1 MTMRA
6 VVIHAPHDLRI
17 EDRASPGAP
26 GAGEVRVAVARGGIC
41 GSDLHY
47 YHHGGFG
54 NVRLREP
61 MALGHEVA
69 GVVEAVGPGVAGLG
83 PGDKVAVNPSRPCGD
98 CAYCREGLRNQCAEM
113 RFNGSAMRFPHEQ
126 GLFQALLTVP
136 ATQAVRLAPGTDLA
150 QAACAEPLAV
160 CLHAV
165 RRAGRLLGAR
175 VLVSGAGPIG
185 CLMALAATRAGAQE
199 VIVTDLAAA
208 PLAIARALGV
218 SRTINL
224 ATDPGGLEKLAAG
237 KGTVDCLFEC
247 SGAPAAFASALALV
261 RPQGRLMLVG
271 LGAEVSLPLAAPVTK
286 ELQIA
291 GSFRFDAEFALA
303 ADLIDRGAVDLAPL
317 ITHSL
322 PAARAAE
329 AFEIASDRSRA
340 MKVQL
345 DFTTD

>member
-1 MTMRA
+1 M
-6 VVIHAPHDLRI
+6 V
-17 EDRASPGAP
+17 
-26 GAGEVRVAVARGGIC
+26 
-41 GSDLHY
+41 
-47 YHHGGFG
+47 
-54 NVRLREP
+54 
-61 MALGHEVA
+61 LGHEVA
-69 GVVEAVGPGVAGLG
+69 GVVDAVGPGVGALQ

-126 GLFQALLTVP
+126 GLFQALLTVS
-136 ATQAVRLAPGTDLA
+136 AAQAVQLSAGTDLA

-165 RRAGRLLGAR
+165 RRAGGLLGAR

-185 CLMALAATRAGAQE
+185 CLMAVVAARAGAQE

-208 PLAIARALGV
+208 PLAIATALGAN
-218 SRTINL
+218 RTINL
-224 ATDPGGLEKLAAG
+224 ATEPGALEPLAAG

-271 LGAEVSLPLAAPVTK
+271 LGAEVSLPLAAAVTK

-291 GSFRFDAEFALA
+291 GSFLFDAEFAFA
-303 ADLIDRGAVDLAPL
+303 ADLIDRGAVDQAPL

-322 PAARAAE
+322 PVARAVE
-329 AFEIASDRSRA
+329 AFATASDRSRA

-345 DFTTD
+345 DFTTN